1 MSMDAKKLM
10 LDMERYLKG
19 DAPEQIE
26 LTRAP
31 TLDMWDVCVT
41 REPNGERCLVIAG
54 EVRGHPTLPN
64 SKRIETSALMWLDR
78 KHGWC
83 RTRSRVYVLLDGMI
97 PIDGIVT

>member
-10 LDMERYLKG
+10 ADMARYLKG
-19 DAPEQIE
+19 GKPEQIE
-26 LTRAP
+26 LNRAP
-31 TLDMWDVCVT
+31 TLDMWEVVVT
-41 REPNGERCLVIAG
+41 REPNGERCIVLAG
-54 EVRGHPTLPN
+54 EVRGHTTLPDG
-64 SKRIETSALMWLDR
+64 KRIETSAVQWLDR

>member
-1 MSMDAKKLM
+1 MRAYMRGGQPAQVEM
-10 LDMERYLKG
+10 
-19 DAPEQIE
+19 
-26 LTRAP
+26 TRAP

-41 REPNGERCLVIAG
+41 REANGERCLTLAG

-64 SKRIETSALMWLDR
+64 GKRMETSAVMWLDR

-83 RTRSRVYVLLDGMI
+83 RTRSRVYVLLDGAV

>member
-10 LDMERYLKG
+10 ADMARYMKG
-19 DAPEQIE
+19 EGPQQVE

-31 TLDMWDVCVT
+31 NLDMWEVVVT
-41 REPNGERCLVIAG
+41 REPNGERCLVLAG

-64 SKRIETSALMWLDR
+64 GKRIETSPVMWLDR

-83 RTRSRVYVLLDGMI
+83 RTRSRVYVLLDGAI

>member
-19 DAPEQIE
+19 AKPEQIE

-31 TLDMWDVCVT
+31 TLDLWDVCVT
-41 REPNGERCLVIAG
+41 REPNGERCLVLSG

-64 SKRIETSALMWLDR
+64 GRRIETSAVQWLDR
-78 KHGWC
+78 KHHWV
-83 RTRSRVYVLLDGMI
+83 RTRNRVYVLLDAAI